1 MCGQGVQFKL
11 SNSAFFGFS
20 REIRSIRDAVS
31 LLGNETVKNAVLSIS
46 VFEATKDQKES
57 AGLDKKE
64 FWRYS
69 TAVGSDARFVAKKM
83 RIQWE
88 EAFTAGILHDI
99 GKIILG
105 GLYSEFYEPVL
116 KSVEE
121 KQLSLF
127 EAQQTSL
134 QLDYAGLIEPIAHHH
149 APKSADLDP
158 EIANLVQIGDA

>member
-127 EAQQTSL
+127 EANRRRSNSITQ
-134 QLDYAGLIEPIAHHH
+134 
-149 APKSADLDP
+149 
-158 EIANLVQIGDA
+158 V